1 MNFDIIDKIT
11 DVATIA
17 EGSGIREL
25 NRLRKFY
32 GLGNWKKMRGV
43 AHIRLSSGKSNWPSF
58 IGMRLMVLVKKKLNV
73 KSIWSN
79 P

>member
-17 EGSGIREL
+17 KGSGIREL

-32 GLGNWKKMRGV
+32 GLGTGRK
-43 AHIRLSSGKSNWPSF
+43 
-58 IGMRLMVLVKKKLNV
+58 
-73 KSIWSN
+73 
-79 P
+79 